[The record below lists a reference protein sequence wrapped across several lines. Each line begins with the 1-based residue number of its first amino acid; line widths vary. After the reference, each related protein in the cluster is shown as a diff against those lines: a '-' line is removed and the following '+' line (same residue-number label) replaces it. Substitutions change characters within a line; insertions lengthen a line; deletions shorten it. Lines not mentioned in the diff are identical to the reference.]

1 MTEQI
6 GKTAKMARA
15 DWLEAG
21 AALLAGGGSA
31 ALTIDRLCVLTGR
44 TKGAFYHHF
53 GSISGFEDALLGH
66 WAEANANRVAA
77 AAASADAPVTPEDLA
92 VGLNT
97 GLEGEV
103 RRWAAVSIAA
113 RRAVAAVDAGRVDFL
128 TQRRRTAHPDLPPDQ
143 AHDLALLQYATFLG
157 LLDLLPAADTDAI
170 TRLGALLQEKLAS

>member
-66 WAEANANRVAA
+66 WTEANANRVAT
-77 AAASADAPVTPEDLA
+77 ASADTPVTPEGLA

-128 TQRRRTAHPDLPPDQ
+128 TQRRRAAHPDLPPDQ
-143 AHDLALLQYATFLG
+143 AHDLALLQYAAFLG
-157 LLDLLPAADTDAI
+157 LLELLPAADADTI
-170 TRLGALLQEKLAS
+170 TRLGAFLQEKLAS